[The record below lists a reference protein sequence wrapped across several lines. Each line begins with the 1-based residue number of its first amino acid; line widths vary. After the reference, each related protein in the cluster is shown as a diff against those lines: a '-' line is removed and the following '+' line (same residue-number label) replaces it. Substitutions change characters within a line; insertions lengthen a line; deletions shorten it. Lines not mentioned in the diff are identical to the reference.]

1 MIIDDYRWY
10 STGYS
15 LDCRAA
21 NHTRVND
28 LLSRT
33 NHPVHPSTHYVSKR
47 QRSTLKAE
55 SVCFGRISVVDL
67 APADG
72 SAEGG
77 CVCVFF
83 WRALHIG
90 SWHNL
95 TLQMPHTTIQ
105 DMGIPATLDGEFQF
119 HLPMGPV
126 SRQHESCKS
135 FVWCLRGHRVGTGWG
150 MSCLVLLGLSQKFGP
165 PKSHKISLELVD
177 YHHLHLG
184 GVLSLWEALLVAS
197 ESRVHCIPFLHLS
210 GLLSVTSTGVPTKL
224 DQSGLVHP
232 SCC

>member
-1 MIIDDYRWY
+1 MVIDDYRWY
-10 STGYS
+10 STRYS

-72 SAEGG
+72 SAEGWN
-77 CVCVFF
+77 VYFLKS
-83 WRALHIG
+83 LHIG
-90 SWHNL
+90 SWHNP

-105 DMGIPATLDGEFQF
+105 DMGIPATLDWGVQF
-119 HLPMGPV
+119 TCRWDPCPGNMKVAKAL
-126 SRQHESCKS
+126 SDA
-135 FVWCLRGHRVGTGWG
+135 FADTGWG
-150 MSCLVLLGLSQKFGP
+150 Q
-165 PKSHKISLELVD
+165 
-177 YHHLHLG
+177 G
-184 GVLSLWEALLVAS
+184 GAWVA
-197 ESRVHCIPFLHLS
+197 
-210 GLLSVTSTGVPTKL
+210 
-224 DQSGLVHP
+224 
-232 SCC
+232 